1 MDGKSSLQSH
11 FGAEQADF
19 VSLVRGLSDE
29 QWTTPSLCERW
40 TVRDVVTHATW
51 HIHRG
56 RREILSFL
64 FRTTLSG
71 FRKAE
76 ERQLAR
82 DGARSEAGLVEWL
95 ASPGR
100 CNRVNL
106 GEMMI
111 HQQDVRRPLGLP
123 RSIPEERISWAL
135 NYCVTRAGAA
145 SLGAGSLR
153 LSKGLRFFATD
164 IGWSAGQGAEV
175 HGPGEAI
182 LMAVNGRTS
191 AIDDLAGPGTK
202 VLAERVAA
210 SRK

>member
-1 MDGKSSLQSH
+1 MDGKSTLQGH

-19 VSLVRGLSDE
+19 VALVRGLSDE

-51 HIHRG
+51 HIQRG
-56 RREILSFL
+56 RREILRFL
-64 FRTTLSG
+64 YRSTVSG
-71 FRKAE
+71 FSKAE

-106 GEMMI
+106 AEMMI

-123 RSIPEERISWAL
+123 RSIPEERITWAL
-135 NYCVTRAGAA
+135 NYCTTRAGA
-145 SLGAGSLR
+145 
-153 LSKGLRFFATD
+153 
-164 IGWSAGQGAEV
+164 
-175 HGPGEAI
+175 
-182 LMAVNGRTS
+182 
-191 AIDDLAGPGTK
+191 K

-210 SRK
+210 SRN